1 MTDVTPGRRERKK
14 EETRRRITMSALDLF
29 HEKGFEAT
37 TVDEITERADV
48 AKGTFFNYFPRK
60 ESVLA
65 ALSEEWMERAEEHA
79 SQHGRTAF
87 ERILAL
93 FGGVAESYGQ
103 DRELARMLLRVSMER
118 MVCPEPDVSRSGLYQ
133 LVVQAVQDGQANG
146 EFRPELPVDSV
157 FGVVASVF
165 MGTLIWWVGGGPHQA
180 SIAHST
186 VSLHDAVESQ
196 LSVALAGIRR
206 PAAAVPSE

>member
-1 MTDVTPGRRERKK
+1 MTEVTQGRRERKK
-14 EETRRRITMSALDLF
+14 EETRRRITMAALDLF

-60 ESVLA
+60 ETVLA

-79 SQHGRTAF
+79 SKHGRTAS
-87 ERILAL
+87 ERVLAL

-103 DRELARMLLRVSMER
+103 DRELARMLLRVSVER
-118 MVCPEPDVSRSGLYQ
+118 MVCPEPDLSRSGLYQ
-133 LVVQAVQDGQANG
+133 QVAQAVLDGQASG
-146 EFRPELPVDSV
+146 EFRPDLPVDSV

-165 MGTLIWWVGGGPHQA
+165 MGTLTWWLGGGPHQQVVA
-180 SIAHST
+180 RST
-186 VSLHDAVESQ
+186 LSLHDAVESQ
-196 LSVALAGIRR
+196 ISIALKGIRR
-206 PAAAVPSE
+206 PAAAGSAE

>member
-1 MTDVTPGRRERKK
+1 MTEVTLGRRERKK
-14 EETRRRITMSALDLF
+14 EETRRRITMAALELF
-29 HEKGFEAT
+29 HERGFEAT

-79 SQHGRTAF
+79 SQHGRTAS

-103 DRELARMLLRVSMER
+103 DRGLARMLLRVSMER
-118 MVCPEPDVSRSGLYQ
+118 MVCPEPDVSRTGLYQ
-133 LVVQAVQDGQANG
+133 RVVQAVQDGQASG
-146 EFRPELPVDSV
+146 EFRSELPVDSV

-165 MGTLIWWVGGGPHQA
+165 MGTLIWWVGGGPHQTVV
-180 SIAHST
+180 AHST

-196 LSVALAGIRR
+196 LSVALNGIRR
-206 PAAAVPSE
+206 PAAAGPSE